1 MARVIGRRLDKTGQW
16 VDVYGDE
23 EDERLEEYSSE
34 SEVEEPDDLPL
45 NKEAEKEF
53 KANERDLLIGDL
65 EIVPDL
71 ALRSAKTIR
80 LEGFGLEGFGRIL
93 SGLYF
98 VESVTTEFNLSS
110 GMDYQK
116 ISVSRDG
123 FGEYMKKGKTLQEL
137 PEPKAEGRKEE
148 LQPPMQPL

>member
-1 MARVIGRRLDKTGQW
+1 VARVIGKRLDKSGQW
-16 VDVYGDE
+16 VDVYGDD

-53 KANERDLLIGDL
+53 KAKERDLLIGEL

-80 LEGFGLEGFGRIL
+80 LEGFGRIL

-123 FGEYMKKGKTLQEL
+123 FGEYMKKGKTLQKL

-148 LQPPMQPL
+148 LQPPMQPS

>member
-1 MARVIGRRLDKTGQW
+1 MARVIGKRLDKSGQW

-34 SEVEEPDDLPL
+34 SETEEPDDLPL

-53 KANERDLLIGDL
+53 KARERDLLIGEL

-80 LEGFGLEGFGRIL
+80 LEGFGRIL

-116 ISVSRDG
+116 ITVSRDG
-123 FGEYMKKGKTLQEL
+123 FGEYMKKGKTLQKL

-148 LQPPMQPL
+148 LQPPMQPS

>member
-1 MARVIGRRLDKTGQW
+1 MARVIGRRLDKSGQW
-16 VDVYGDE
+16 VDVYGDD

-34 SEVEEPDDLPL
+34 SEVEEPEDLPL

-53 KANERDLLIGDL
+53 KARERDLLIGEL

-80 LEGFGLEGFGRIL
+80 LEGFGRIL

-116 ISVSRDG
+116 ITVSRDG
-123 FGEYMKKGKTLQEL
+123 FGEYMKKGKTLQKL

-148 LQPPMQPL
+148 IQPPMQPS

>member
-1 MARVIGRRLDKTGQW
+1 MARVIGKRLDKSGQW
-16 VDVYGDE
+16 VDVYGDD

-53 KANERDLLIGDL
+53 KAKERDLLIGEL

-80 LEGFGLEGFGRIL
+80 LEGFGRIL

-123 FGEYMKKGKTLQEL
+123 FGEYMKKGKTLQKL

-148 LQPPMQPL
+148 LQPPMQPS

>member
-1 MARVIGRRLDKTGQW
+1 VARVIGKRLDKSGQW
-16 VDVYGDE
+16 VDVYGDD

-34 SEVEEPDDLPL
+34 SEVEEPEDLPL

-80 LEGFGLEGFGRIL
+80 LEGFGRIL

-98 VESVTTEFNLSS
+98 VESVVTEFNLSS

-148 LQPPMQPL
+148 LQPPIQP

>member
-1 MARVIGRRLDKTGQW
+1 VARVIGRRLDKSGQW
-16 VDVYGDE
+16 VDVYGDD

-34 SEVEEPDDLPL
+34 SEAEEPDDLPL

-53 KANERDLLIGDL
+53 KARERDLLIGEL

-80 LEGFGLEGFGRIL
+80 LEGFGRIL

-123 FGEYMKKGKTLQEL
+123 FGEYMKKGKTLQKL

-148 LQPPMQPL
+148 LQPPMQPS

>member
-1 MARVIGRRLDKTGQW
+1 MARVIGKRLDKSGQW
-16 VDVYGDE
+16 VDVYGDD

-80 LEGFGLEGFGRIL
+80 LEGFGRIL

-148 LQPPMQPL
+148 LQPPIQPS

>member
-1 MARVIGRRLDKTGQW
+1 MARVIGKRLDKSGQW
-16 VDVYGDE
+16 VDVYGDD
-23 EDERLEEYSSE
+23 EDERLEEHSSE
-34 SEVEEPDDLPL
+34 SEVEEPEDLPL

-53 KANERDLLIGDL
+53 KAKERDLLIGEL

-80 LEGFGLEGFGRIL
+80 LEGFGRIL

-116 ISVSRDG
+116 ITVSRDG
-123 FGEYMKKGKTLQEL
+123 FGEYMKKGKTLQKL

-148 LQPPMQPL
+148 LQPPMQPS

>member
-1 MARVIGRRLDKTGQW
+1 MARVIGRRLDKKGQW

-53 KANERDLLIGDL
+53 KAKERDLLIGEL

-80 LEGFGLEGFGRIL
+80 LEGFGRML

-110 GMDYQK
+110 GMDYQR

-123 FGEYMKKGKTLQEL
+123 FGEYMKKGKTLQKL

-148 LQPPMQPL
+148 LQPPIQPS

>member
-1 MARVIGRRLDKTGQW
+1 MKVKRKNQM
-16 VDVYGDE
+16 
-23 EDERLEEYSSE
+23 
-34 SEVEEPDDLPL
+34 LPL

-53 KANERDLLIGDL
+53 KAKERDLLIGDL

-80 LEGFGLEGFGRIL
+80 LEGFGRIL

-123 FGEYMKKGKTLQEL
+123 FGEYMKKGKTLQKL

-148 LQPPMQPL
+148 LQPPIQP